1 MKLLKLLILS
11 IFLTGGFPLS
21 DLASL
26 QAESSEQQKKKRKK
40 KKKSSKKSSSKKKK
54 KKKKKSSS
62 KKKKKSS
69 SKKKKKSSS
78 KKKKKSEN
86 TGLEESGSTAES
98 IESPSTS
105 NKSKRSNSA
114 AYADELFT
122 LTGELQSSNKELARA
137 TRYFNEQD
145 IKPKSVSVDNKPF
158 FTTDDFEKESRLNPD
173 NIYIQRQLGLH
184 YESKGDYDSAKEVY
198 LREVSKNPQ
207 NPDSH
212 YFLGSLYA
220 NLGEMQKAKF
230 SFEEALYL
238 DPNHGATIEAISM
251 FMGSQE
257 KKDLGNDLLMYSSKK
272 APDGPAKHIASI
284 REAMAGNNY
293 IEALNLSEEAS
304 QKYPEQTGFV
314 QLIGENQL
322 KLGRVEEAK
331 RSFQRAI
338 KLDPKEVKPHVSLA
352 DLYFEQGKYVYAA
365 LSYSDAVYIDPDN
378 SDYRYMQGLSYFNA
392 QEWGRTASSWEDLLN
407 YRPNDP
413 MVKSL
418 LPQAYYIMAV
428 EFNRVGNPSMG
439 RQAFKNAL
447 SVNNNHS
454 SWLPGAMAV
463 LGKYYRQKNM
473 YNESLVAYQEVLEL
487 TPNNA
492 DAYRGMGITYWEM
505 DEKQLARASWE
516 RSLEIKPDNNES
528 KGWLILSSQGS

>member
-62 KKKKKSS
+62 KKKKK
-69 SKKKKKSSS
+69 K

-86 TGLEESGSTAES
+86 TGLEENGSTAES

-257 KKDLGNDLLMYSSKK
+257 EKDFGNDLLMYSSKK

-314 QLIGENQL
+314 QLVGENQL

>member
-1 MKLLKLLILS
+1 MKLLRLLILS

-21 DLASL
+21 DIASAY
-26 QAESSEQQKKKRKK
+26 AESSEQQKKKRKK
-40 KKKSSKKSSSKKKK
+40 KKKRSSNSSSSKKKKKPSKKSSSKKKK
-54 KKKKKSSS
+54 KKKKKKKTSEKSDTTQRGS
-62 KKKKKSS
+62 K
-69 SKKKKKSSS
+69 
-78 KKKKKSEN
+78 
-86 TGLEESGSTAES
+86 LET
-98 IESPSTS
+98 IESPNPPIKS
-105 NKSKRSNSA
+105 NRPNSA
-114 AYADELFT
+114 EYADELFT
-122 LTGELQSSNKELARA
+122 LTGELEASNKELARA
-137 TRYFNEQD
+137 TRYFNEND
-145 IKPKSVSVDNKPF
+145 VKPIPVSTETKPF

-173 NIYIQRQLGLH
+173 NIYVQRQLGLH
-184 YESKGDYDSAKEVY
+184 YESKGDYDLAKEVY
-198 LREVSKNPQ
+198 LREVRKNPE
-207 NPDSH
+207 NPDAH

-230 SFEEALYL
+230 SFEEALFI

-251 FMGSQE
+251 FMGSAEE
-257 KKDLGNDLLMYSSKK
+257 KEFSNDLIMYSSKK
-272 APDGPAKHIASI
+272 APDGPAKHIANI

-293 IEALNLSEEAS
+293 VEALNLSEEAS
-304 QKYPEQTGFV
+304 EKYPEQTGFV
-314 QLIGENQL
+314 QLVGENQL

-338 KLDPKEVKPHVSLA
+338 KLDPKEVKPHISLA

-365 LSYSDAVYIDPDN
+365 LSYSDAVYLDPDN

-413 MVKSL
+413 IVKSL

-454 SWLPGAMAV
+454 SWLPGAMSV

-473 YNESLVAYQEVLEL
+473 FNESLVAYQEVLEL